1 MACHARPC
9 APVGFGH
16 WAFDIPKEDIMA
28 ETIAV
33 FGAAGKMG
41 TRITDKLRDVADYDL
56 LCVEAGEA
64 GVARLKELGLKATPP
79 EEAAGRAD
87 IVVLA
92 VPDTFIGK
100 VAHEVVPKLRSGAL
114 VICLDPAAPHGG
126 QLPER
131 GDVAYFVC
139 HPCHPP
145 VINDETEAEARAD
158 CFGGIAKQHVVAALM
173 QGPEED
179 FARGEAV
186 VRHMF
191 APVMNVHRVTVEQMA
206 VLEPAMAETVVLSFM
221 FAIREALDETI
232 RSGVPAEAARDFL
245 LGHMHVNLGILFGFL
260 DAEVSDGAKLAAKRG
275 MERLLQPDW
284 KKAFEPDD
292 VRDQV
297 MAIVEAR
304 K

>member
-1 MACHARPC
+1 LDFPEEATMP
-9 APVGFGH
+9 
-16 WAFDIPKEDIMA
+16 

-41 TRITDKLRDVADYDL
+41 TRITEKLRDVPDYRL
-56 LCVEAGEA
+56 LCVETGNAGP
-64 GVARLKELGLKATPP
+64 ARLRERGLEATSP
-79 EEAAGRAD
+79 ADAVGVAD
-87 IVVLA
+87 IVILA
-92 VPDTFIGK
+92 IPDILIGK
-100 VAHEVVPKLRSGAL
+100 VAHEIVPDLQPGTIL
-114 VICLDPAAPHGG
+114 VCLDPAAPHGN

-131 GDVAYFVC
+131 DDITYFVC

-145 VINDETEAEARAD
+145 VINDEAEPEARAD
-158 CFGGIAKQHVVAALM
+158 CFGGVAKQHVVAALM
-173 QGPEED
+173 QGPDED
-179 FARGEAV
+179 FARGAAV

-221 FAIREALDETI
+221 VAIREALDETI
-232 RSGVPAEAARDFL
+232 KRGVPAEAARDFL
-245 LGHMHVNLGILFGFL
+245 LGHMHVNIGILFGFL

-275 MERLLQPDW
+275 MDRLLQPDW

-304 K
+304 LS